1 MSTTGQA
8 KNARTCFASRREKI
22 ALALLCTA
30 LAGMVALN
38 VRLRPVPSPLIVA
51 APRQLRVT
59 SGLGPEMEIIR
70 RFAAEQGVEVQM
82 LYTDTP
88 DEALEKLERGRAHV
102 AVAMGVAPLDD
113 PPPGQELIPTDKRA
127 AKKIVYG
134 PQYDE
139 QPVYAVDWENSFN
152 ATAPGPL
159 HPALDELVRVA
170 HSFSQEPRQAPALPL
185 DALLLLIPFTPEVRD
200 SAPTGQQA
208 SYRFAWRKDIPSL
221 DAAMRAFWKRIA
233 EDGSLED
240 ILADTLD
247 HLPDDP
253 DPVEM
258 DLLRQTLEKN
268 APPLAGA
275 IRKAAARNKVD
286 PFLLMAIIHQESHF
300 NPAAVSA
307 TGVRGLMQMTSTTL
321 EHLGVKNPD
330 DQAEVV
336 VAGARYLADLRQ
348 GYADMGYGPEDAQM
362 LGLAA
367 FNVGQG
373 HVSDAIELVREE
385 GGPPPGWRDVR
396 QALPLLTRPEI
407 AAATRYGLCR
417 GYEAVDFVDKVRY
430 FAFAI
435 KGLVLGPGAPG
446 PQNEKL
452 AGLGLALTRP

>member
-8 KNARTCFASRREKI
+8 YNARTSLASRREKI

-38 VRLRPVPSPLIVA
+38 VRLRPVPNPLIVA

-59 SGLGPEMEIIR
+59 AGLGPEMEILR
-70 RFAAEQGVEVQM
+70 RFALEQGVELRM

-88 DEALEKLERGRAHV
+88 DEALERLERGRAHV
-102 AVAMGVAPLDD
+102 ALALGVAPLDD
-113 PPPGQELIPTDKRA
+113 PPPGQQLIPTDKRA
-127 AKKIVYG
+127 GRKIAFG

-139 QPVYAVDWENSFN
+139 QPVYAVDWENSFTA
-152 ATAPGPL
+152 ATHGPL

-170 HSFSQEPRQAPALPL
+170 HAFSQEPRQAPALPL
-185 DALLLLIPFTPEVRD
+185 DALLLVIPFTPEIRD

-208 SYRFAWRKDIPSL
+208 SYRFAWRRDIRSL
-221 DAAMRAFWKRIA
+221 DAAMRAFWKRIEENGA
-233 EDGSLED
+233 LED

-258 DLLRQTLEKN
+258 ELLRRTLARN

-300 NPAAVSA
+300 NPEAVSA
-307 TGVRGLMQMTSTTL
+307 TGVRGLMQMTATTL

-330 DQAEVV
+330 DQAEVIA
-336 VAGARYLADLRQ
+336 AGARYLADLRQ
-348 GYADMGYGPEDAQM
+348 GYADMGYGPEDAQL

-373 HVSDAIELVREE
+373 HVADAIELLREE
-385 GGPPPGWRDVR
+385 DGPPPGWREVR
-396 QALPLLTRPEI
+396 QALPLLARPDI

-435 KGLVLGPGAPG
+435 KGLVLGAGT
-446 PQNEKL
+446 QDEKL
-452 AGLGLALTRP
+452 AGLGLALARR